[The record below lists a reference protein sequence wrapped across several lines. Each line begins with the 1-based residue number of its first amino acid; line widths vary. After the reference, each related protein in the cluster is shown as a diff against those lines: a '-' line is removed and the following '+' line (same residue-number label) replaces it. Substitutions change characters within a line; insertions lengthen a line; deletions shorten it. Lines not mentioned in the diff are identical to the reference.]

1 VDFSD
6 NSTPVKE
13 VNTFVYA
20 GGSTTLPKALP
31 PNDIEL
37 NLIPQ
42 GIRITGFVLGFVLG
56 GLSMLIAL
64 WWLLWTIY
72 YRNKDVVRIA
82 QPIFLCQLIVGAFIG
97 LAILYA

>member
-1 VDFSD
+1 
-6 NSTPVKE
+6 
-13 VNTFVYA
+13 VYA